1 MEETWA
7 SRDLPVLD
15 VVVELFDERPGGWL
29 LGQQVV
35 ERTGMDR
42 TDVERAVWALSPD
55 YVILGQQ
62 MAADGDIVTQVLEG
76 VTPAA
81 RRVVGQWPTAENLID
96 RLASGIAQ
104 NAEEETDPERKR
116 RLRELARELGGAAK
130 SIAINVVSEVIEHR
144 LSH

>member
-1 MEETWA
+1 
-7 SRDLPVLD
+7 
-15 VVVELFDERPGGWL
+15 
-29 LGQQVV
+29 
-35 ERTGMDR
+35 
-42 TDVERAVWALSPD
+42 
-55 YVILGQQ
+55 
-62 MAADGDIVTQVLEG
+62 MAADGDIGTQVLEG

-104 NAEEETDPERKR
+104 SAEEETDPERKR

-144 LSH
+144 LPH